1 VQVYQLTV
9 IQLTVV
15 AHDRGPDAMPTDVP
29 VVVRIV
35 DVNDNVPTII
45 VNTLASRG
53 GAGGDGGMEAEVPEN
68 LPAGTFVAH
77 VTVADADSAEFA
89 DVDCNVTDSAFSL
102 LRRTDSSEFQVLP
115 LPSRFLLAHIVYYRT
130 VRDVRK
136 MKYQVKS
143 NLLKQKEQMVTNT
156 ATVAHENLYSP

>member
-1 VQVYQLTV
+1 
-9 IQLTVV
+9 
-15 AHDRGPDAMPTDVP
+15 MPTDVP

-53 GAGGDGGMEAEVPEN
+53 GDAGGDGGMAAEVPEN

-102 LRRTDSSEFQVLP
+102 LRRTDSSEFQVFP
-115 LPSRFLLAHIVYYRT
+115 LPSRFLLAHIAYYRT
-130 VRDVRK
+130 VCDVRK
-136 MKYQVKS
+136 MKNQIKS
-143 NLLKQKEQMVTNT
+143 NLLKQKEQDG
-156 ATVAHENLYSP
+156 H